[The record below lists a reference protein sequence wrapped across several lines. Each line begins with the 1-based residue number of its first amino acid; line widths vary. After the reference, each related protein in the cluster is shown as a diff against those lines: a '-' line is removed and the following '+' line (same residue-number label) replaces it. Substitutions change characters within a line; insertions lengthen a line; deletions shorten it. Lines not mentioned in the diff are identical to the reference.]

1 MTETGERKPVDLFER
16 IAKAREDTDR
26 VEQFKIDVCG
36 NDCKVYILT
45 TWGAEINAYEPRMD
59 WRVAVTQALDEL
71 DDIKPGTDTGDTTE
85 KE

>member
-1 MTETGERKPVDLFER
+1 MIEQKKPVDLEDR
-16 IAKAREDTDR
+16 IAKAREDTAR

-45 TWGAEINAYEPRMD
+45 TWGPEINAYEPRLK
-59 WRVAVTQALDEL
+59 WRLAVTQALDEL
-71 DDIKPGTDTGDTTE
+71 DDIKPGTVPSTDT